1 MEGAGVARSFNA
13 LAAASAAFAADGRIK
28 DAIFSNININR
39 DGFRLLRARGHFGP
53 EDYRF
58 FAMNSRILPSLALM
72 LAVGIFFG
80 YIKPAWSGPLAE
92 TKAAIK
98 TNEQA
103 LAAADEYKAKQN
115 TLASARNAIDLE
127 NLARISTFLPDSVD
141 NVGLILDINALAAR
155 SGLSLSNIDVVAND
169 ASGAKINTKAPA
181 SAGALPVARTNLIGS
196 VDSRFLLSV
205 LIRRSSRSSRE

>member
-1 MEGAGVARSFNA
+1 
-13 LAAASAAFAADGRIK
+13 
-28 DAIFSNININR
+28 
-39 DGFRLLRARGHFGP
+39 
-53 EDYRF
+53 
-58 FAMNSRILPSLALM
+58 MNSRILPSLALM

-80 YIKPAWSGPLAE
+80 YIKPAWSGPIAE

-115 TLASARNAIDLE
+115 TLASARNAIDPE

-196 VDSRFLLSV
+196 VDLSLSAIGSYTALQSFLMGV
-205 LIRRSSRSSRE
+205 ERSARLLDVRDIVVKGSDTGVYNYQMTLRLYWLR